1 MAFTTGAVSSTS
13 VTLIVTFT
21 GAEVLLAASLAVIP
35 NVNVFGVVSKSLD
48 AADAAAPAAVRVITP
63 LLLMAKNPE
72 LFPDAIA
79 KLVTPTAS
87 VAVTVPT
94 WKLAVFPSA

>member
-1 MAFTTGAVSSTS
+1 M
-13 VTLIVTFT
+13 VTFT
-21 GAEVLLAASLAVIP
+21 GEEVLLAASLAVIP

-72 LFPDAIA
+72 LFPDHDRKACDSYCIGSCDRSP
-79 KLVTPTAS
+79 LGS
-87 VAVTVPT
+87 
-94 WKLAVFPSA
+94 